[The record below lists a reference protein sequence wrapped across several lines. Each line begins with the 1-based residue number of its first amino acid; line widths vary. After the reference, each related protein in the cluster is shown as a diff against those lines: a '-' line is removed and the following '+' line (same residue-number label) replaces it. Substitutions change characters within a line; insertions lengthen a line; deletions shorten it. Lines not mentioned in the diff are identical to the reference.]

1 MKHIFRNKIFLFA
14 LIFLAAF
21 GLGKII
27 GGQFTGQSVQ
37 TRISGGKQVNI
48 LLMGIDARSN
58 ETNSRSDTMILAS
71 IDGKNKKVALVW
83 IPRDTRVELPLSVMI
98 R

>member
-21 GLGKII
+21 GLGKIGI
-27 GGQFTGQSVQ
+27 SVNGQSVQ

-58 ETNSRSDTMILAS
+58 ETNSRR
-71 IDGKNKKVALVW
+71 
-83 IPRDTRVELPLSVMI
+83 IP
-98 R
+98 